1 MNESSSACILKEVP
15 RDSLLPFE
23 KNSLSY
29 PLLINALYIQ
39 RRGHP
44 SPLDFDILT
53 IDKKKKYI
61 CLITEELS
69 HLVPPPLRAHSIN
82 LDSHKHALERTLATP
97 ALLNP

>member
-1 MNESSSACILKEVP
+1 MYVFIHVRPKRFDVTI
-15 RDSLLPFE
+15 E

-29 PLLINALYIQ
+29 PLLILINALYIQ

-44 SPLDFDILT
+44 SPLDFDVLKN
-53 IDKKKKYI
+53 DKKKNYI